1 VELTA
6 ESSQPLWRF
15 RAASL
20 RRSVALGW
28 IVLVIIGARAVTSGV
43 FDDPGFLVPAAFMG
57 SVLVAA
63 SLVDWNRV
71 MPTEKGLWAT
81 LVWNLSIIAC
91 LAAISSIADLRAV
104 TQPLFFGIVAL
115 SGLVLDR
122 FKHVMVT
129 IAVVSTLAIS
139 TFMTVPDPDI
149 AEVVVQALSAAVV
162 AAATALIGSEFE
174 REAQRSGRRLSDLQR
189 QRADFERLYAVST
202 TLAGAESLADVLPEL
217 VGRICTY
224 LNAQVGVV
232 MLYIPDT
239 HELKVMNPIWVT
251 GYPLAIPDIRIPV
264 GTGGVVA
271 QVFKSGK
278 PVLLQRIAEKPESYG
293 VLGELGLVEAMV
305 APLRVEQFKVGVI
318 AVGDPVVGGFQAD
331 QLEAL
336 YSLGAPAAL
345 VLSQLG
351 RYEAVSEMTRRL
363 EEVAQ
368 MKTDFVSVVSH
379 ELRTPLTSIIG
390 SLDTV
395 ARPELAPQA
404 EAARNL
410 LNTARRQAGRL
421 QRLIED
427 LLIVSRIDRNAVPI
441 QLEAVPL
448 TTFLK
453 EVTSTIAIAELNI
466 DVDPDDAA
474 VLADPDHLNRIF
486 VNLLDNASKY
496 APGSAV
502 DVFARG
508 RGDRVDISIIDHGE
522 GVPAEQRDRIFER
535 FTQMEGSATRTR
547 GGTGLGLN
555 IVRGLTEA
563 MNGNVGLH
571 ETVGGGATFTI
582 SLPRT
587 LPSAAVGLAAAR
599 ERTVTR
605 R

>member
-1 VELTA
+1 
-6 ESSQPLWRF
+6 
-15 RAASL
+15 
-20 RRSVALGW
+20 VALGW
-28 IVLVIIGARAVTSGV
+28 IVLVIIGAQAVARGV
-43 FDDPGFLVPAAFMG
+43 FADPWFLVPAALMG
-57 SVLVAA
+57 TVLVAA

-81 LVWNLSIIAC
+81 LVWNMSIILC
-91 LAAISSIADLRAV
+91 LAAISSIPDLRAV

-122 FKHVMVT
+122 FKHIMVT
-129 IAVVSTLAIS
+129 IAVVSTLAI
-139 TFMTVPDPDI
+139 TAFVTQPD
-149 AEVVVQALSAAVV
+149 AEVVEVLVQGLSAAVV

-174 REAQRSGRRLSDLQR
+174 REAQRSVRRLGDLQR

-202 TLAGAESLADVLPEL
+202 TLAGAESLTDVLPEL

-251 GYPLAIPDIRIPV
+251 GYPLQIPEIRIPV
-264 GTGGVVA
+264 STGGVLA

-278 PVLLQRIAEKPESYG
+278 PVLLQRIADKPESYG

-318 AVGDPVVGGFQAD
+318 AVGDPVIGNFQTD

-395 ARPELAPQA
+395 ARPELAPEA
-404 EAARNL
+404 EAAKNL

-441 QLEAVPL
+441 QLEAVPI

-453 EVTSTIAIAELNI
+453 EVTSTVAIAELSI
-466 DVDPDDAA
+466 DVDPEDAA

-486 VNLLDNASKY
+486 LNLLENASKY

-502 DVFARG
+502 EVIARA
-508 RGDRVDISIIDHGE
+508 RGDRVDISIVDHGE
-522 GVPAEQRDRIFER
+522 GVPVDQRDRIFER
-535 FTQMEGSATRTR
+535 FTQLEGSATRTR

-555 IVRGLTEA
+555 IVRGLVEA
-563 MNGNVGLH
+563 MKGNVGLH
-571 ETVGGGATFTI
+571 ETMGGGATFTV

-599 ERTVTR
+599 ERTVTSR
-605 R
+605 

>member
-1 VELTA
+1 
-6 ESSQPLWRF
+6 
-15 RAASL
+15 
-20 RRSVALGW
+20 
-28 IVLVIIGARAVTSGV
+28 
-43 FDDPGFLVPAAFMG
+43 
-57 SVLVAA
+57 
-63 SLVDWNRV
+63 
-71 MPTEKGLWAT
+71 
-81 LVWNLSIIAC
+81 
-91 LAAISSIADLRAV
+91 
-104 TQPLFFGIVAL
+104 
-115 SGLVLDR
+115 
-122 FKHVMVT
+122 
-129 IAVVSTLAIS
+129 
-139 TFMTVPDPDI
+139 
-149 AEVVVQALSAAVV
+149 
-162 AAATALIGSEFE
+162 
-174 REAQRSGRRLSDLQR
+174 
-189 QRADFERLYAVST
+189 
-202 TLAGAESLADVLPEL
+202 
-217 VGRICTY
+217 
-224 LNAQVGVV
+224 
-232 MLYIPDT
+232 
-239 HELKVMNPIWVT
+239 
-251 GYPLAIPDIRIPV
+251 
-264 GTGGVVA
+264 
-271 QVFKSGK
+271 
-278 PVLLQRIAEKPESYG
+278 
-293 VLGELGLVEAMV
+293 
-305 APLRVEQFKVGVI
+305 
-318 AVGDPVVGGFQAD
+318 
-331 QLEAL
+331 
-336 YSLGAPAAL
+336 
-345 VLSQLG
+345 
-351 RYEAVSEMTRRL
+351 MTRRL

>member
-122 FKHVMVT
+122 FKHIMVT